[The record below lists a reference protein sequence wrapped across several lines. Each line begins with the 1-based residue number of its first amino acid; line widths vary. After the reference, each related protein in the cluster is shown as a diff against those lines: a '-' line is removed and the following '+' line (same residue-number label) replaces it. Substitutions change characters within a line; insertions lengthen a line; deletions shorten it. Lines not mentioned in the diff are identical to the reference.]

1 MTDLGLARRVE
12 EANTR
17 AAKTAIEDR
26 TAVLRA
32 ATRQESA
39 EKHRSLSKI
48 RGPTAPVPE
57 HASVADFKIHGLVL
71 AFETVP
77 FSVFVHKLKRANEGK
92 TVTLEIAEACWWE
105 AIDKLLKMNKVRG
118 SAAKRIVDNASKIIK
133 QGRKNWQDEEGADD
147 AGYMAATK

>member
-1 MTDLGLARRVE
+1 
-12 EANTR
+12 
-17 AAKTAIEDR
+17 
-26 TAVLRA
+26 
-32 ATRQESA
+32 
-39 EKHRSLSKI
+39 
-48 RGPTAPVPE
+48 
-57 HASVADFKIHGLVL
+57 VADFKIHGLVL

-77 FSVFVHKLKRANEGK
+77 FGVFVHKLKRANEGK

-118 SAAKRIVDNASKIIK
+118 SAAKRIVDNASKIVK